1 MRLLLDTHIVIW
13 ALAND
18 PNLPKK
24 ARELILDEG
33 NDIYVSVVSL
43 WEVVVKH
50 ALHRKDFPYSGKDF
64 LDACERAGYCMLVLN
79 EADVLA
85 VESLKRDREAP
96 PHKDPYD
103 RLLLGQAKA
112 EGLALVTHDS
122 LIPDYNEPCVLS
134 VK

>member
-18 PNLPKK
+18 PKLPKK
-24 ARELILDEG
+24 ARSLILDDE
-33 NDIYVSVVSL
+33 NDIYVSVVSV

-50 ALHRKDFPYSGKDF
+50 ALHREDFPYSGMDF
-64 LDACERAGYCMLVLN
+64 LNACKRAGYCLLVLN
-79 EADVLA
+79 DADVLA
-85 VESLKRDREAP
+85 VESLKRDVNAP
-96 PHKDPYD
+96 SHKDPYD

-112 EGLALVTHDS
+112 EGLKLVTHDT